1 MMRSPISAT
10 GGASSS
16 SSSNGLICL
25 VKLPLVSYLYSVLKA
40 KQLYGLLLVL
50 AVPIAPAQAQSLE
63 TLVTQPLVPE
73 PTPPSS
79 DLKGARSPG
88 SSESSGAT
96 ERQVPRPTALSDLT
110 VEEGAL
116 TAPAGSLQGLEFL
129 GEHRRITRQ
138 AAIAQDSS
146 AGLSTSGKSR
156 IDQKA
161 PKSAAP
167 ILSEFLAGA
176 EPTPLPAP
184 LTIELSRPT
193 AVPETKPAAAN
204 PPTVAELPRDP
215 ELGVIQVGQVGRDDE
230 LGVLQLRSPLQDPEL
245 GILELIQI
253 APPAPRSPVAYFSSF
268 VAASSSDNIFLF
280 EDPVQGRFGDQ
291 LIRPGISLLA
301 FPALGPDTGLLL
313 SARTTLFRY
322 QEQSASNYDE
332 VRFQAGIRQ
341 RLSAN
346 AYGEL
351 SLSHQLLYEA
361 GFTEQFFTN
370 TGIDLT
376 VGRRDRLTPQLTL
389 DSYYQGQLFFSDPER
404 FSNVLN
410 SVGAALSYQINSQWE
425 TSLGYRLTI
434 SDFTQQSRHE
444 TYQRLTGQLRY
455 AITPAVRMSLFGGLS
470 YGRSSESRVT
480 FDDTFFGLS
489 INATVPIF

>member
-1 MMRSPISAT
+1 
-10 GGASSS
+10 
-16 SSSNGLICL
+16 
-25 VKLPLVSYLYSVLKA
+25 VKLPLVSYLYRLLKA
-40 KQLYGLLLVL
+40 KQLYGLLWVL

-63 TLVTQPLVPE
+63 TLVTQPLVPG
-73 PTPPSS
+73 PPPPSS
-79 DLKGARSPG
+79 DAKGERSPG
-88 SSESSGAT
+88 SLESSRAT
-96 ERQVPRPTALSDLT
+96 EMQAPRPTTLSDLT
-110 VEEGAL
+110 EAEGLL
-116 TAPAGSLQGLEFL
+116 TVPARSLQGLEFL
-129 GEHRRITRQ
+129 GERRRITRH
-138 AAIAQDSS
+138 AAIAQNSS
-146 AGLSTSGKSR
+146 AGLRTSGKSR
-156 IDQKA
+156 IDQKV
-161 PKSAAP
+161 PKSVAP

-176 EPTPLPAP
+176 EPTPQRAT
-184 LTIELSRPT
+184 LTVERPRPGG
-193 AVPETKPAAAN
+193 AETKPAAAN

-215 ELGVIQVGQVGRDDE
+215 ELGVIQVGQVSRDDE

-245 GILELIQI
+245 GILELRQI
-253 APPAPRSPVAYFSSF
+253 EPPVPRSPVAYFSSF

-291 LIRPGISLLA
+291 LIRPGISVLA
-301 FPALGPDTGLLL
+301 FPTLGPDTGLLL

-332 VRFQAGIRQ
+332 VRFQAGVRQ

-351 SLSHQLLYEA
+351 TLSHQLLYEA

-389 DSYYQGQLFFSDPER
+389 NSYYQGQIFFSDPKR

-410 SVGAALSYQINSQWE
+410 SVGAALSYQINPQWE

-444 TYQRLTGQLRY
+444 TYQRLTGQLQY

-470 YGRSSESRVT
+470 SGRSSESRVT